1 MQTTDQNR
9 AKLKLQTLPIEM
21 IAVDELQIDCRY
33 RDHEISVSRDCY
45 GDDWYIQVW
54 APCGRMAYDGWWE
67 DSGDKCSEE
76 AVLEAMAGALLREK
90 GGE

>member
-9 AKLKLQTLPIEM
+9 AKLELQALPIEM

-33 RDHEISVSRDCY
+33 LDHEINVSRDFDC
-45 GDDWYIQVW
+45 DDWYIQVF

-67 DSGDKCSEE
+67 DSGDKCAEE

-90 GGE
+90 VGE